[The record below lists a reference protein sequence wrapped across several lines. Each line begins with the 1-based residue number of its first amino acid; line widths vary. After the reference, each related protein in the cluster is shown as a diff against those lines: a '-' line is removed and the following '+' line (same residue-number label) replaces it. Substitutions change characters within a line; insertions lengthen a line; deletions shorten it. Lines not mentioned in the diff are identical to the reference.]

1 VTGELH
7 VDGAADMDLAEAEQT
22 LVVSVAPQAPAAARA
37 HTLSSVKSSKLKNDP
52 QWPLPQQAS
61 PPVRDT
67 LNAWYAG
74 PVVVEELSCQLKHCA
89 ACLLFAPE

>member
-1 VTGELH
+1 MTGELH

-22 LVVSVAPQAPAAARA
+22 LVSVAPQAPAAARA